1 MTGRHPGRPR
11 RVVSPGA
18 ALCLLLVLP
27 LLLCGWLAGHPGAGP
42 ASPQLVAVTKMATT
56 ASPPPQPTPT
66 SRAIWPP
73 TFPTIPAATPTATAT
88 ATASS
93 PATAPGSVAATPSAS
108 ATATASPSAGPSDG
122 TDVDTGPGQDKPG
135 FFDVTGRV
143 KAAID
148 GWMADLVTSALN
160 PTLRLLGRTL
170 LSTPDLTGDQR
181 IQQLWTGSQIAAN
194 SVFVLFIL
202 AGGALVMTGESLN
215 SEQTRYTLKEVAPRL
230 LVAIVAANVSLQ
242 LIAPMIEFA
251 NAFTSAVIGNGLDP
265 AATGQRLTQILVQAI
280 VSGPMFLRVMGIV
293 TAVLA
298 VIVVLSYILRVT
310 ATILL
315 IVSAPLFLMCHALA
329 VTNPAARFWWR
340 AFGGCLG
347 IQLGQGITLLTA
359 MRLFFTPSGSAIFGL
374 PDSAGLINVL
384 VATCMLWILAR
395 IPFWVS
401 KAVFSGGR
409 SSVVGI
415 VRSVILLRGL
425 RTVGILRR

>member
-1 MTGRHPGRPR
+1 MTGRPPRLPR
-11 RVVSPGA
+11 RASSPGT
-18 ALCLLLVLP
+18 ALCLLLILP
-27 LLLCGWLAGHPGAGP
+27 LLLVCGRSADHPGAGAP
-42 ASPQLVAVTKMATT
+42 TSAQLVAVSNAAPTT
-56 ASPPPQPTPT
+56 GPTPT
-66 SRAIWPP
+66 SPTRWTPTLP
-73 TFPTIPAATPTATAT
+73 TFSTATAT

-93 PATAPGSVAATPSAS
+93 SATAPGTVTATPSA
-108 ATATASPSAGPSDG
+108 TTPTASPSASPSDG
-122 TDVDTGPGQDKPG
+122 AGEDTGSGQDKPG

-194 SVFVLFIL
+194 SVFVLFIV
-202 AGGALVMTGESLN
+202 AGGVLIMAGESLH
-215 SEQTRYTLKEVAPRL
+215 SEQTRYTLKEVGPRL
-230 LVAIVAANVSLQ
+230 LVAFVAANVSLQ

-251 NAFTSAVIGNGLDP
+251 NAFTTAVVGNGLDP
-265 AATGQRLTQILVQAI
+265 AAAGQRLTEILVGAI

-310 ATILL
+310 VTILL

-340 AFGGCLG
+340 ALAGCLA

-359 MRLFFTPSGSAIFGL
+359 MRLFFTPTGSSIFGL
-374 PDSAGLINVL
+374 PDSASLINVL

-401 KAVFSGGR
+401 KAVFSRGR

-415 VRSVILLRGL
+415 VRSVILVRGL
-425 RTVGILRR
+425 RAVGIVRH